1 MASRA
6 NLAKIHIAKKEL
18 NLEDEIYR
26 DILHTQFTKTS
37 SRDLNDFQAVKLLQH
52 FQALGWDQ
60 GNGKKKSHGR
70 RPANIDRGDRAA
82 QLQKIEALLTIG
94 KLPWGYADAIAR
106 QMRLAD
112 KVEWVGTTDLYR
124 VIAALTYKAKKE
136 GWDLQ

>member
-52 FQALGWDQ
+52 FQALG
-60 GNGKKKSHGR
+60 GR
-70 RPANIDRGDRAA
+70 HSS
-82 QLQKIEALLTIG
+82 
-94 KLPWGYADAIAR
+94 
-106 QMRLAD
+106 RLRFSGG
-112 KVEWVGTTDLYR
+112 ECRIRRR
-124 VIAALTYKAKKE
+124 VP
-136 GWDLQ
+136 G